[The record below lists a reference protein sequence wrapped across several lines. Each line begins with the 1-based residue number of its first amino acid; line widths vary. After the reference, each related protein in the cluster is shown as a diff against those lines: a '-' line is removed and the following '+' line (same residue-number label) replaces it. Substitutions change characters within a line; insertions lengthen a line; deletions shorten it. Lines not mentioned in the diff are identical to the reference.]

1 MLITI
6 NELSL
11 YSLFPFF
18 QVFHML
24 KNLDPELINQVTPRR
39 ELLFLSCLPVTPN
52 CHRVAEMQ
60 YGHSD
65 GPRMT
70 GQKHIRGWLMLVRE
84 LMIVA
89 SIHSS
94 VFLQVQLSQAALW
107 SA

>member
-1 MLITI
+1 VPRGGSTLFCSHGLVELACDRGLTDMLERIFSI
-6 NELSL
+6 FSHLN
-11 YSLFPFF
+11 Y
-18 QVFHML
+18 
-24 KNLDPELINQVTPRR
+24 ELI
-39 ELLFLSCLPVTPN
+39 LSSF
-52 CHRVAEMQ
+52 H
-60 YGHSD
+60 G
-65 GPRMT
+65 RMT